1 MVQLWVSLILLK
13 SERLKNKGKQGS
25 ATEIPLTLPTP
36 NFLISFQPAPQLKVT
51 RTMERQKQETRRKN
65 KIEQEKLKE
74 NSLVMRFTISIYSVS
89 EWKPQ

>member
-13 SERLKNKGKQGS
+13 SERLKNKGKQES
-25 ATEIPLTLPTP
+25 ATEIPFTLPPP